1 MIKGSGA
8 PQVQSYQVPRG
19 VAGPS
24 CLRRS
29 GPPGKVS
36 HYRNLRKWPRPD
48 IELLRHRRRRP
59 RRITRTRRT
68 RKKEQEEQEKIR

>member
-1 MIKGSGA
+1 MIKGSGT
-8 PQVQSYQVPRG
+8 PQVPSYQVPRG

-36 HYRNLRKWPRPD
+36 HYRNLRKCPRPD
-48 IELLRHRRRRP
+48 IGLLQHRRRRKRRP
-59 RRITRTRRT
+59 RRRTTTRTRT
-68 RKKEQEEQEKIR
+68 ITIR